1 MNKEIFARIAEIMSS
16 LFDNIPLDT
25 ITPDLSFK
33 TDLGLESIDIID
45 LVMSVETAYNIS
57 IDMTNAKSLITIDD
71 FVNYIT
77 PLINQKMKVKN

>member
-25 ITPDLSFK
+25 ITPDISFK

-45 LVMSVETAYNIS
+45 LVMSVETSYNIS
-57 IDMTNAKSLITIDD
+57 IDMTNTKSLVTIGD
-71 FVNYIT
+71 FVNYIE
-77 PLINQKMKVKN
+77 PIIDGKLEN

>member
-45 LVMSVETAYNIS
+45 LVMSVETSYNIS
-57 IDMTNAKSLITIDD
+57 IDMTNAKSLVTIAD
-71 FVNYIT
+71 FVNYIE
-77 PLINQKMKVKN
+77 PIIYGKLKN